1 MNVLKRDNYTEV
13 FDRTKIEKAVLKAF
27 DEVDMTNINKYI
39 EIDLIASHVQMRC
52 EVHNIVTIERVQDL
66 IEEDLLAR
74 GHFKV
79 ARAFISHRDKMAERR
94 NKGWEMDDLQKSIF
108 DKKYNSEKLSFDKW
122 LDRVSNENPK
132 VKKLI
137 RDKKFIFAGRI
148 LAHRGTP
155 EKVTYSNCYVVEPPK
170 DDLFD
175 IFDTA
180 KYLAK
185 TYSYGGGCGTDISEM
200 RPRNAKVNNS
210 AKETTGAVSF
220 MRLYDLTTDLIGQN
234 GRRGAL
240 MLSISD
246 KHPDLLEFIDIKRS
260 ADAITKANISVRI
273 SDDFMEAVKRGIDW
287 KLEFTVKD
295 TGEVIEKTYKAEDIY
310 HKMCLTNWDWAE
322 VGFLYWDRIEGWHL
336 MSEHL
341 LHKFAGVNPCAEE
354 PLMAGGSCLLGSSNL
369 SRYVLYPFTNKARF
383 DFDKYG
389 QDVRTAITGLNEV
402 LDEGMDR
409 HPLKEQRE
417 NARLWRQIGLG
428 VMGIADMLIKLGLA
442 YGDEDSLEL
451 CKRIA
456 RHQLNQALIQSSL
469 LAKEFGTFPM
479 YDYDSL
485 VRSPFFQENV
495 DEDVK
500 KLIYKYGLR
509 NSQILTIAPTGS
521 ISTMWGI
528 SGGIEPIFDISY
540 TRKTE
545 SLFGEDVYF
554 EVFTPIIRQYMEF
567 HGLTDKSQLPS
578 FILNSTAHHL
588 DYKKRIRMQ
597 SVWQQFIDAS
607 ISSTVNLPKETTVFD
622 VEDLYMYAY
631 EMGLKGLTVFRNG
644 CKRMG
649 VLTTEPKD
657 DTIKEEVIQDKEVDK
672 YVTCKEC
679 GEPIQVITGGCSICM
694 NCGSSPCN

>member
-1 MNVLKRDNYTEV
+1 MKVFKRDNYTEI
-13 FDRTKIEKAVLKAF
+13 FDRTKIEKALLKAF
-27 DEVDMTNINKYI
+27 DEVDESNVDKYI
-39 EIDLIASHVQMRC
+39 EIDLIASHIETQC
-52 EVHNIVTIERVQDL
+52 EVHPIVNIEQIQDL
-66 IEEDLLAR
+66 IEEDLLER
-74 GHFKV
+74 GFFKI
-79 ARAFISHRDKMAERR
+79 ARAFISHRDKMADRR
-94 NKGWEMDDLQKSIF
+94 SKGWEMDDLQKSIF

-122 LDRVSNENPK
+122 LDRVSNKNPK

-137 RDKKFIFAGRI
+137 RDKKFLFAGRI

-155 EKVTYSNCYVVEPPK
+155 EKVTYSNCYVIEPPK

-180 KYLAK
+180 KYLAR
-185 TYSYGGGCGTDISEM
+185 TYSYGGGCGTDISKL
-200 RPRNAKVNNS
+200 RPRDAKVNNS

-220 MRLYDLTTDLIGQN
+220 MKLYDLTTHLIGQN

-246 KHPDLLEFIDIKRS
+246 KHPDLMEFIDIKRKV
-260 ADAITKANISVRI
+260 DEITSANISIRI
-273 SDDFMEAVKRGIDW
+273 SDDFMRAVEQGIDW
-287 KLEFTVKD
+287 TLSFTVED
-295 TGEVIEKTYKAEDIY
+295 TGEVIERTYNAEDIY
-310 HKMCLTNWDWAE
+310 HKICLTNWDWAE

-369 SRYVLYPFTNKARF
+369 SRYILYPFTDKSRF

-389 QDVRTAITGLNEV
+389 QDVRIAITGLNEV
-402 LDEGMDR
+402 LDEGMER
-409 HPLKEQRE
+409 HPLREQRE

-428 VMGIADMLIKLGLA
+428 VMGIADMLIKLGLE
-442 YGDEDSLEL
+442 YGGDESLEL
-451 CKRIA
+451 CSRIA
-456 RHQLNQALIQSSL
+456 RLQLNQALTQSAL

-479 YDYDSL
+479 YDYESL
-485 VRSPFFQENV
+485 CKSKFYQENV
-495 DEDVK
+495 DDDVK
-500 KLIYKYGLR
+500 ELIKKYGLR
-509 NSQILTIAPTGS
+509 NSQLMTIAPTGTG
-521 ISTMWGI
+521 STMWGV

-554 EVFTPIIRQYMEF
+554 EVFTPIIRQYMELK
-567 HGLTDKSQLPS
+567 GLTDKSQLPS

-597 SVWQQFIDAS
+597 SVWQRFIDAS
-607 ISSTVNLPKETTVFD
+607 ISSTINLPKETTVWD
-622 VEDLYMYAY
+622 VEDLYKYAW
-631 EMGLKGLTVFRNG
+631 EQGLKGLTVFRNG

-649 VLTTEPKD
+649 VLTTESKD
-657 DTIKEEVIQDKEVDK
+657 DTIKEEVGQATEVDK
-672 YVTCKEC
+672 YVVCKDC
-679 GEPIQVITGGCSICM
+679 GEPIKVITNGCSICM
-694 NCGSSPCN
+694 NCGYSPCN